1 MLDLLPRVVYQIKHR
16 LKRACFFCRGI
27 AQLVEHRSP
36 KPRVVSS
43 NLTAPATQD
52 KDAEKRL
59 FLLYINELYWFV
71 QILFRKSKIL

>member
-1 MLDLLPRVVYQIKHR
+1 MIECCVSRYTQERIY
-16 LKRACFFCRGI
+16 RGI

-52 KDAEKRL
+52 EDAEKRL
-59 FLLYINELYWFV
+59 FSL
-71 QILFRKSKIL
+71 

>member
-36 KPRVVSS
+36 KPKVEGSS
-43 NLTAPATQD
+43 PSAGAKYIGVLLHG
-52 KDAEKRL
+52 ESHRL
-59 FLLYINELYWFV
+59 
-71 QILFRKSKIL
+71 